1 MESEDKYTRLLKK
14 AQEINLDQEEIPEDE
29 KENKI
34 NKKTIIKKKDDDLDE
49 VPKMLKKKKILKKA
63 DNRLRAVK
71 RKQKKNCAE
80 FLVKIIC
87 FQYFLVFWKKK
98 AIAMKYSTTGYN
110 KKRVA
115 FKKFYAKIR
124 DIYYK
129 KKIESDA
136 EIFEIF
142 LNLPERPGV
151 IHDKNFNKLKFVNNE
166 VLIEKYENLIE
177 EMSIKNVGL
186 KIKKI
191 LVESMKLN
199 DNNSNNNDKNNVINI
214 ESNKK
219 NEISLNEDDLKDS
232 NYKEI
237 KLKRAKKEINKKL
250 VQPESLP
257 KKNDNEIDEK
267 IEQNK
272 NEIKDEKNDEIKK
285 EKKDEKIE
293 QNKNEIKDEKK
304 DEIKKEKKDEKKDEK
319 IEQNKNEIKDEK
331 KEDLNE
337 VDIMENKLKKVFK
350 QTFGS

>member
-199 DNNSNNNDKNNVINI
+199 DNNNNNDKNNVINI

-237 KLKRAKKEINKKL
+237 KLKGAKKEINKKL

-257 KKNDNEIDEK
+257 KKNDDEIDEK
-267 IEQNK
+267 NEQNK
-272 NEIKDEKNDEIKK
+272 K
-285 EKKDEKIE
+285 
-293 QNKNEIKDEKK
+293 EIKDEKK

>member
-14 AQEINLDQEEIPEDE
+14 AQEINLDQEEISEN
-29 KENKI
+29 ENKI
-34 NKKTIIKKKDDDLDE
+34 NKKTIIKKKDEELDE

-71 RKQKKNCAE
+71 RKQKKKFAE

-98 AIAMKYSTTGYN
+98 VIAMKYSTTGYN
-110 KKRVA
+110 KKRVM
-115 FKKFYAKIR
+115 FKKFYSKIR

-177 EMSIKNVGL
+177 EMSIRNVGL

-191 LVESMKLN
+191 LLEIMKK
-199 DNNSNNNDKNNVINI
+199 NNNENDDNKNNVINI

-219 NEISLNEDDLKDS
+219 DEIYLDEEDNLDNHK
-232 NYKEI
+232 KI
-237 KLKRAKKEINKKL
+237 KLKGAKKQLNVKHVE
-250 VQPESLP
+250 PESSP
-257 KKNDNEIDEK
+257 KKDEIINEKNIEKEEKSEIKNVTNKNDVKIDEK
-267 IEQNK
+267 NEENK
-272 NEIKDEKNDEIKK
+272 NEIKE
-285 EKKDEKIE
+285 
-293 QNKNEIKDEKK
+293 
-304 DEIKKEKKDEKKDEK
+304 
-319 IEQNKNEIKDEK
+319 EK
-331 KEDLNE
+331 KEEKED
-337 VDIMENKLKKVFK
+337 DSMTQKVKNAFEK
-350 QTFGS
+350 IFG

>member
-1 MESEDKYTRLLKK
+1 MESEDKYSRLLKK
-14 AQEINLDQEEIPEDE
+14 AQEINLDQEEIPENE
-29 KENKI
+29 NERENKI
-34 NKKTIIKKKDDDLDE
+34 NKKTIIKKKDKDDLDE

-71 RKQKKNCAE
+71 RKQRKNYAD
-80 FLVKIIC
+80 FLMKIIC

-98 AIAMKYSTTGYN
+98 SIAMKYSTTGYN

-136 EIFEIF
+136 EIFEIL

-151 IHDKNFNKLKFVNNE
+151 IHDKNFNKLKLVNNE
-166 VLIEKYENLIE
+166 VLIEKYEDLIE

-186 KIKKI
+186 KIKNI
-191 LVESMKLN
+191 LVESM
-199 DNNSNNNDKNNVINI
+199 NSNKNNNNEKNNVINI

-237 KLKRAKKEINKKL
+237 KLKGAKKEINKKL

-257 KKNDNEIDEK
+257 KKNDNEI
-267 IEQNK
+267 
-272 NEIKDEKNDEIKK
+272 
-285 EKKDEKIE
+285 
-293 QNKNEIKDEKK
+293 
-304 DEIKKEKKDEKKDEK
+304 DEK

>member
-1 MESEDKYTRLLKK
+1 MESEDKYSRLLKK
-14 AQEINLDQEEIPEDE
+14 AQEINLDQEEIPENE
-29 KENKI
+29 NERENKI
-34 NKKTIIKKKDDDLDE
+34 NKKTIIKKKDKDDLDE

-71 RKQKKNCAE
+71 RKQKKNYAD
-80 FLVKIIC
+80 FLMKIIC

-98 AIAMKYSTTGYN
+98 SIAMKYSTTGYN

-136 EIFEIF
+136 EIFEIL

-151 IHDKNFNKLKFVNNE
+151 IHDKNFNKLKLVNNE

-186 KIKKI
+186 KIKNI
-191 LVESMKLN
+191 LVESM
-199 DNNSNNNDKNNVINI
+199 NSNKNNNNKKNNVINI

-219 NEISLNEDDLKDS
+219 NEIDLNEDDLKDS
-232 NYKEI
+232 YKEI
-237 KLKRAKKEINKKL
+237 KLKGAKKEINKKL
-250 VQPESLP
+250 VEPES
-257 KKNDNEIDEK
+257 KKDEITNNKNHVEKDELDEK

-272 NEIKDEKNDEIKK
+272 KEIKEDKKDEIKK
-285 EKKDEKIE
+285 VKKEEKKDEKIE
-293 QNKNEIKDEKK
+293 LNKMEIKDEKIE
-304 DEIKKEKKDEKKDEK
+304 DKKEEKKV
-319 IEQNKNEIKDEK
+319 EK
-331 KEDLNE
+331 KEDLND
-337 VDIMENKLKKVFK
+337 VDTMENKLKKVFK
-350 QTFGS
+350 ETFGS

>member
-34 NKKTIIKKKDDDLDE
+34 SKKTIIKKKDDLDE

-71 RKQKKNCAE
+71 RKQKKNYAD
-80 FLVKIIC
+80 FLMKIIC

-98 AIAMKYSTTGYN
+98 SIAMKYSTTGYN

-136 EIFEIF
+136 EIFEIL

-199 DNNSNNNDKNNVINI
+199 DNNNNNDKNNVINI

-237 KLKRAKKEINKKL
+237 KLKGAKKEINKKL
-250 VQPESLP
+250 VEPESLP
-257 KKNDNEIDEK
+257 KKNDDEIDEK
-267 IEQNK
+267 NEQNK
-272 NEIKDEKNDEIKK
+272 NEIKDEKN
-285 EKKDEKIE
+285 
-293 QNKNEIKDEKK
+293 

>member
-199 DNNSNNNDKNNVINI
+199 DNNNNDKNNVINI

-237 KLKRAKKEINKKL
+237 KLKGAKKEINKKL

-285 EKKDEKIE
+285 EKKDEK
-293 QNKNEIKDEKK
+293 
-304 DEIKKEKKDEKKDEK
+304 KDEK
-319 IEQNKNEIKDEK
+319 IEQNKNEIKYEK
-331 KEDLNE
+331 KDDLNE

>member
-71 RKQKKNCAE
+71 RKQKKNCAD

-186 KIKKI
+186 KIKNI
-191 LVESMKLN
+191 LVESM
-199 DNNSNNNDKNNVINI
+199 NSNKNNNNEKNNVINI

-219 NEISLNEDDLKDS
+219 NEIDLNEDDLKDS
-232 NYKEI
+232 YKEI
-237 KLKRAKKEINKKL
+237 KLKGAKKEINKKL
-250 VQPESLP
+250 VEPES
-257 KKNDNEIDEK
+257 KKDEITNKHHVEKDELDEK

-272 NEIKDEKNDEIKK
+272 KEIKED
-285 EKKDEKIE
+285 
-293 QNKNEIKDEKK
+293 KK
-304 DEIKKEKKDEKKDEK
+304 DEIKKVKKEEKKV
-319 IEQNKNEIKDEK
+319 EK
-331 KEDLNE
+331 KEDIND

-350 QTFGS
+350 ETFGSFGS

>member
-63 DNRLRAVK
+63 DNRLRAIK

-199 DNNSNNNDKNNVINI
+199 DNNNNNDKNNVINI

-237 KLKRAKKEINKKL
+237 KLKGAKKEINKKL

-257 KKNDNEIDEK
+257 KKNV
-267 IEQNK
+267 
-272 NEIKDEKNDEIKK
+272 DEI
-285 EKKDEKIE
+285 
-293 QNKNEIKDEKK
+293 
-304 DEIKKEKKDEKKDEK
+304 DEK

>member
-71 RKQKKNCAE
+71 RKQRKNCAE

-199 DNNSNNNDKNNVINI
+199 DNNNNNDKNNVINI

-237 KLKRAKKEINKKL
+237 KLKGAKKEINKKL

-285 EKKDEKIE
+285 EKKDEK
-293 QNKNEIKDEKK
+293 
-304 DEIKKEKKDEKKDEK
+304 KDEK
-319 IEQNKNEIKDEK
+319 IEQNKKEIKDEK

-337 VDIMENKLKKVFK
+337 VDIMENKLKNLFK

>member
-151 IHDKNFNKLKFVNNE
+151 IHDKNFNKLKLVNNE
-166 VLIEKYENLIE
+166 VLIEKYEDLIE

-186 KIKKI
+186 KIKNI
-191 LVESMKLN
+191 LVESM
-199 DNNSNNNDKNNVINI
+199 NSNKNNNNEKNNVINI

-219 NEISLNEDDLKDS
+219 NEIDLNEDDLKDS
-232 NYKEI
+232 YKEI
-237 KLKRAKKEINKKL
+237 KLKGAKKEINKKL
-250 VQPESLP
+250 VEPES
-257 KKNDNEIDEK
+257 KKDEISKNNVEKDELDEK

-272 NEIKDEKNDEIKK
+272 KEIKED
-285 EKKDEKIE
+285 
-293 QNKNEIKDEKK
+293 KK
-304 DEIKKEKKDEKKDEK
+304 DEIKEEKKMKKKMKKLNK
-319 IEQNKNEIKDEK
+319 IKMK
-331 KEDLNE
+331 
-337 VDIMENKLKKVFK
+337 
-350 QTFGS
+350 

>member
-199 DNNSNNNDKNNVINI
+199 DNNNNNDKNNVINI

-219 NEISLNEDDLKDS
+219 NEISLNEEDLKDS

-237 KLKRAKKEINKKL
+237 KLKGAKKEINKKL

-257 KKNDNEIDEK
+257 KKNNDEVDEK

-285 EKKDEKIE
+285 EKKDEK
-293 QNKNEIKDEKK
+293 
-304 DEIKKEKKDEKKDEK
+304 KDEK
-319 IEQNKNEIKDEK
+319 IEQNKKEIKDEK

>member
-34 NKKTIIKKKDDDLDE
+34 NKKTIIKKKDKDDLDE

-71 RKQKKNCAE
+71 RKQRKNYAD
-80 FLVKIIC
+80 FLMKIIC

-98 AIAMKYSTTGYN
+98 SIAMKYSTTGYN

-199 DNNSNNNDKNNVINI
+199 DNNNNNDKNNVINI

-237 KLKRAKKEINKKL
+237 KLKGAKYEINKKL

-257 KKNDNEIDEK
+257 KKND
-267 IEQNK
+267 
-272 NEIKDEKNDEIKK
+272 DEI
-285 EKKDEKIE
+285 DEKIE

-319 IEQNKNEIKDEK
+319 IEQNKKEIKDEK
-331 KEDLNE
+331 KDDLNE

>member
-199 DNNSNNNDKNNVINI
+199 DNNNNNDKNNVINI

-237 KLKRAKKEINKKL
+237 KLKGAKKEINKKL

-257 KKNDNEIDEK
+257 KKN
-267 IEQNK
+267 
-272 NEIKDEKNDEIKK
+272 NDEL
-285 EKKDEKIE
+285 DEKIE

>member
-199 DNNSNNNDKNNVINI
+199 DNNNNNDKNNVINI

-237 KLKRAKKEINKKL
+237 KLKGAKKEINKKL

-285 EKKDEKIE
+285 EKKDEK
-293 QNKNEIKDEKK
+293 
-304 DEIKKEKKDEKKDEK
+304 KDEK
-319 IEQNKNEIKDEK
+319 IEQNKNEIKYEK
-331 KEDLNE
+331 KDDLNE

>member
-14 AQEINLDQEEIPEDE
+14 AQEINLDQEEIPEEE

-34 NKKTIIKKKDDDLDE
+34 NKKTIIKKKDDLDE

-71 RKQKKNCAE
+71 RKQRKNCAE

-199 DNNSNNNDKNNVINI
+199 DNNNNNDKNNVINI

-237 KLKRAKKEINKKL
+237 KLKGAKKEINKKL
-250 VQPESLP
+250 VEPESLP
-257 KKNDNEIDEK
+257 KKNDDEIDEK
-267 IEQNK
+267 NEQNK

-304 DEIKKEKKDEKKDEK
+304 
-319 IEQNKNEIKDEK
+319 
-331 KEDLNE
+331 EDLNE
-337 VDIMENKLKKVFK
+337 VDIMENKLKNLFK

>member
-1 MESEDKYTRLLKK
+1 MESEDKYSRLLKK
-14 AQEINLDQEEIPEDE
+14 AQEINLDQEEIPENE
-29 KENKI
+29 NERENKI
-34 NKKTIIKKKDDDLDE
+34 NKKTIIKKKDKDDLDE

-71 RKQKKNCAE
+71 RKQKKNYAD
-80 FLVKIIC
+80 FLMKIIC

-98 AIAMKYSTTGYN
+98 SIAMKYSTTGYN

-136 EIFEIF
+136 EIFEIL

-151 IHDKNFNKLKFVNNE
+151 IHDKNFNKLKLVNNE
-166 VLIEKYENLIE
+166 VLIEKYEDLIE

-186 KIKKI
+186 KIKNI
-191 LVESMKLN
+191 LVESM
-199 DNNSNNNDKNNVINI
+199 NSNKNNNNEKNNVINI

-219 NEISLNEDDLKDS
+219 NEIDLNEDDLKDS
-232 NYKEI
+232 YKEI
-237 KLKRAKKEINKKL
+237 KLKGVKKEINKKL
-250 VQPESLP
+250 VEPES
-257 KKNDNEIDEK
+257 KKDEITNNKHHVEKDELDEK

-272 NEIKDEKNDEIKK
+272 KEIKEDKKDEIKDVKK
-285 EKKDEKIE
+285 EEKKDEKIE
-293 QNKNEIKDEKK
+293 LNKMEIKDEKIE
-304 DEIKKEKKDEKKDEK
+304 DKKEEK
-319 IEQNKNEIKDEK
+319 KDEK
-331 KEDLNE
+331 KEDLND

-350 QTFGS
+350 ETFGS

>member
-71 RKQKKNCAE
+71 RKQKKNCAD

-199 DNNSNNNDKNNVINI
+199 DNNNNNDKNNVINI

-237 KLKRAKKEINKKL
+237 KLKGAKKEINKKL
-250 VQPESLP
+250 DQPESLP

-272 NEIKDEKNDEIKK
+272 NEIKDEKN
-285 EKKDEKIE
+285 
-293 QNKNEIKDEKK
+293 

>member
-71 RKQKKNCAE
+71 RKQRKNCAE

-199 DNNSNNNDKNNVINI
+199 DNNNNNDKNNVINI

-237 KLKRAKKEINKKL
+237 KLKGAKKEINKKL
-250 VQPESLP
+250 VEPESLP
-257 KKNDNEIDEK
+257 KKNDDEIDEK
-267 IEQNK
+267 NEQNK
-272 NEIKDEKNDEIKK
+272 NEIKDEKN
-285 EKKDEKIE
+285 
-293 QNKNEIKDEKK
+293 

>member
-1 MESEDKYTRLLKK
+1 MESEDKYSRLLKK
-14 AQEINLDQEEIPEDE
+14 AQEINLDQEEIPENE
-29 KENKI
+29 NENERENKI
-34 NKKTIIKKKDDDLDE
+34 NKKTIIKKKENDDLDE

-98 AIAMKYSTTGYN
+98 SIAMKYSTTGYN

-136 EIFEIF
+136 EIFEIL

-151 IHDKNFNKLKFVNNE
+151 IHDKNFNKLKLVNNE
-166 VLIEKYENLIE
+166 VLIEKYEDLIE

-191 LVESMKLN
+191 LVESMNLN
-199 DNNSNNNDKNNVINI
+199 KNNNNGKNNVINI

-232 NYKEI
+232 NYKEM
-237 KLKRAKKEINKKL
+237 KLK
-250 VQPESLP
+250 
-257 KKNDNEIDEK
+257 
-267 IEQNK
+267 EQ
-272 NEIKDEKNDEIKK
+272 
-285 EKKDEKIE
+285 
-293 QNKNEIKDEKK
+293 
-304 DEIKKEKKDEKKDEK
+304 
-319 IEQNKNEIKDEK
+319 
-331 KEDLNE
+331 
-337 VDIMENKLKKVFK
+337 KLK
-350 QTFGS
+350 

>member
-199 DNNSNNNDKNNVINI
+199 DNNNNNDKNNVINI

-237 KLKRAKKEINKKL
+237 KLKGAKKEINKKL

-285 EKKDEKIE
+285 EKKDEK
-293 QNKNEIKDEKK
+293 
-304 DEIKKEKKDEKKDEK
+304 KDEK
-319 IEQNKNEIKDEK
+319 IEQNKKEIKEEK

>member
-199 DNNSNNNDKNNVINI
+199 DNNNNNDKNNVINI

-237 KLKRAKKEINKKL
+237 KLKGAKKEINKKL

-257 KKNDNEIDEK
+257 KKNNDEVDEK

-285 EKKDEKIE
+285 EKKDEK
-293 QNKNEIKDEKK
+293 
-304 DEIKKEKKDEKKDEK
+304 KDEK
-319 IEQNKNEIKDEK
+319 IEQNKKEIKDEK

>member
-129 KKIESDA
+129 KKTESDA
-136 EIFEIF
+136 EIFEIL

-199 DNNSNNNDKNNVINI
+199 DNNNNNDKNNVINI

-237 KLKRAKKEINKKL
+237 KLKGAKKEINKKL

-257 KKNDNEIDEK
+257 KKNNDEVDEK

-272 NEIKDEKNDEIKK
+272 NEIKDEKN
-285 EKKDEKIE
+285 
-293 QNKNEIKDEKK
+293 

>member
-1 MESEDKYTRLLKK
+1 MESEDKYSRLLKK
-14 AQEINLDQEEIPEDE
+14 AQEINLDQEEIPENE
-29 KENKI
+29 NERENKI
-34 NKKTIIKKKDDDLDE
+34 NKKTIIKKKENDDLDE

-71 RKQKKNCAE
+71 RKQKKNCAD

-98 AIAMKYSTTGYN
+98 SIAMKYSTTGYN

-136 EIFEIF
+136 EIFEIL

-151 IHDKNFNKLKFVNNE
+151 IHDKNFNKLKLVNNE

-186 KIKKI
+186 KIKNI
-191 LVESMKLN
+191 LVESM
-199 DNNSNNNDKNNVINI
+199 NSNKNNNNEKNNVINI

-219 NEISLNEDDLKDS
+219 NEIDLNEDDLKDS
-232 NYKEI
+232 YKEI
-237 KLKRAKKEINKKL
+237 KLKGAKKEINKKL
-250 VQPESLP
+250 VEPES
-257 KKNDNEIDEK
+257 KKDEITNKNHLEKDELDEK
-267 IEQNK
+267 IEKNK
-272 NEIKDEKNDEIKK
+272 KEIKED
-285 EKKDEKIE
+285 
-293 QNKNEIKDEKK
+293 KK
-304 DEIKKEKKDEKKDEK
+304 DEIKEEKKDEKKDEK
-319 IEQNKNEIKDEK
+319 IEQNKKEIKDEK
-331 KEDLNE
+331 IEDEKEEKKDEKKENLND

-350 QTFGS
+350 ETFGSFGS

>member
-71 RKQKKNCAE
+71 RKQRKNCAE

-136 EIFEIF
+136 EIFEIL

-199 DNNSNNNDKNNVINI
+199 DNNNNNDKNNVINI

-237 KLKRAKKEINKKL
+237 KLKGAKKEINKKL

-285 EKKDEKIE
+285 EKKDEK
-293 QNKNEIKDEKK
+293 
-304 DEIKKEKKDEKKDEK
+304 KDEK

-337 VDIMENKLKKVFK
+337 VDIMENKLKNLFK

>member
-199 DNNSNNNDKNNVINI
+199 DNNNNNDKNNVINI

-237 KLKRAKKEINKKL
+237 KLKGAKKEINKKL

-257 KKNDNEIDEK
+257 KKN
-267 IEQNK
+267 
-272 NEIKDEKNDEIKK
+272 NDEL
-285 EKKDEKIE
+285 
-293 QNKNEIKDEKK
+293 
-304 DEIKKEKKDEKKDEK
+304 DEK

>member
-1 MESEDKYTRLLKK
+1 MESEDKYSRLLKK
-14 AQEINLDQEEIPEDE
+14 AQEINLDQEEIPENE
-29 KENKI
+29 NENERENKI
-34 NKKTIIKKKDDDLDE
+34 NKKTIIKKKDKDDLDE

-71 RKQKKNCAE
+71 RKQKKNYAD
-80 FLVKIIC
+80 FLMKIIC

-98 AIAMKYSTTGYN
+98 SIAMKYSTTGYN

-136 EIFEIF
+136 EIFEIL

-151 IHDKNFNKLKFVNNE
+151 IHDKNFNKLKLVNNE
-166 VLIEKYENLIE
+166 VLIEKYEDLIE

-191 LVESMKLN
+191 LVESMNLN
-199 DNNSNNNDKNNVINI
+199 KNNNNEKNNVINI

-219 NEISLNEDDLKDS
+219 NEIDLNEDDLKDS
-232 NYKEI
+232 YKEI
-237 KLKRAKKEINKKL
+237 KLKGVKKEINKKL
-250 VQPESLP
+250 VEPES
-257 KKNDNEIDEK
+257 KKDEITNNKHHVEKDELDEK

-272 NEIKDEKNDEIKK
+272 KEIKEDKKDEIKK
-285 EKKDEKIE
+285 VKKEEKKDEKIE
-293 QNKNEIKDEKK
+293 LNKMEIKDKK
-304 DEIKKEKKDEKKDEK
+304 IEDKKEEK
-319 IEQNKNEIKDEK
+319 KDEK
-331 KEDLNE
+331 KEDLND

-350 QTFGS
+350 ETFGS